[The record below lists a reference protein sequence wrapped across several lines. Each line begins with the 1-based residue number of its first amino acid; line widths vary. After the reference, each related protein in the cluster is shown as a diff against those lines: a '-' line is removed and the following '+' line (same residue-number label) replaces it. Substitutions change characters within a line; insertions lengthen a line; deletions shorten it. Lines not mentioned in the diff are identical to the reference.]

1 MNLSPD
7 LYNDPQGAQ
16 SALQALGPF
25 MALFWTVI
33 IVILA
38 AVGFGLRKLY
48 LAQAKIKSAGAAPAG
63 ATAKDG
69 KLTGGNYAGLS
80 KEEMKLLLDAEIKR
94 RQEAGE
100 EVVLRNPF
108 EGPLDWED
116 VDETGAPRPK
126 AERAASYDEWMRQ
139 QRESGLK

>member
-16 SALQALGPF
+16 SALQALSPF

-38 AVGFGLRKLY
+38 AVSFGLRKFFI
-48 LAQAKIKSAGAAPAG
+48 ANAKIKSEGAAPAG
-63 ATAKDG
+63 VSAKDG

-80 KEEMKLLLDAEIKR
+80 REEMQLLLDAEIKR
-94 RQEAGE
+94 RKEAGE
-100 EVVLRNPF
+100 EVV
-108 EGPLDWED
+108 
-116 VDETGAPRPK
+116 
-126 AERAASYDEWMRQ
+126 
-139 QRESGLK
+139 